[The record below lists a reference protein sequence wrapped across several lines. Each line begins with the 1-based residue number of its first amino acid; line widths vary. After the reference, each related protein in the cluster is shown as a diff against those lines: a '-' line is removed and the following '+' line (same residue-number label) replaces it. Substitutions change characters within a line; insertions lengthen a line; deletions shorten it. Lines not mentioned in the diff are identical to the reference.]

1 MVKKCNKEVLVQLAL
16 KHAFGEEMQS
26 ASNEGAYFVIPSQLN
41 GIDSPNPNRVLKC
54 LEECKRPGAN
64 KSFKRKSLKS
74 FWSVFFDLNAGGC
87 LKA

>member
-1 MVKKCNKEVLVQLAL
+1 
-16 KHAFGEEMQS
+16 MQS

-64 KSFKRKSLKS
+64 KSFKTEILEILLVS
-74 FWSVFFDLNAGGC
+74 FFDLNAGGC
-87 LKA
+87 LKV